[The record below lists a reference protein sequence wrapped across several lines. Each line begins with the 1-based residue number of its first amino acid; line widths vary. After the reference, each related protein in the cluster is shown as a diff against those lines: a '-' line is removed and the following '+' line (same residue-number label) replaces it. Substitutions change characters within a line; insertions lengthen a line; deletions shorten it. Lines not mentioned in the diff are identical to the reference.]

1 MRVGDWVPGEVG
13 SGLRNIVL
21 VSIVCMCLVSAE
33 GLQAYDLT
41 LSDTAGDDHG
51 PGGYVYPLDPVFT
64 PGSFDIT
71 RFSVEEIGNTLRF
84 EIEIAGELED
94 PWESGVGFSLQSID
108 IYVDK
113 DGIEGSGAAWS
124 LDRRNVDFSPASAWE
139 YVIWC
144 APPFDGFDPH
154 VVDSEGTE
162 YYSGVNVSVDQAAD
176 VITVD
181 VAKTILGSPDPG
193 WRYTVV
199 MLGQNGYEPGR
210 VRPVV
215 EDVGQWVLGGGDNGQ
230 FDSNI
235 VDLVTEAGVDQE
247 ALLANY
253 SPQSGV
259 RPIIIN
265 RVDAAPPAITHTP
278 PPSWEAHIPL
288 GVEADIDDDVV
299 TGAVLFFRMVGEV
312 FQEVPMVRQT
322 GGTWIGTVPG
332 GTIEEGILE
341 YYIYSTDATN
351 SSTLPDSATPFEVT
365 VTTDITP
372 PSLESLA
379 ASPSVFSPNADG
391 YKDSTGLD
399 LIFTEPCRVWL
410 DIRDSNGAHVRA
422 LAESVYAEAALSAWW
437 DGRDD
442 FDDIAPDG
450 VYKVV
455 ADYTDLAGNPG
466 PPDSIQVE
474 IDMDQSFRRL
484 DAIFLFHANQ
494 NLVPYG
500 KASNTACYK
509 GVLNVLRAHPTLKF
523 VIHFSGSLLS
533 DLLWEDPEVIE
544 ILREGAQDGQF
555 EIAGSTYIQNI
566 IYSTRSSADDFQ
578 FNQHQIA
585 IHRDLIESILGVEP
599 VSFWNPERV
608 WTQNIV
614 KLLADNAYE
623 IIQIEDHI
631 LYDSGITGSEYAVR
645 TTSYE
650 GNSVYVFDDD
660 KAFEGTVNGAIDSGD
675 TASVMWFLRDR
686 YNEDVDD
693 RYAVC
698 YHEDMEA
705 TGLWDYEGG
714 ENPAV
719 DFGNLDKLLTALEND
734 PAIKVTTYS
743 EFLRDHE
750 PLEDV
755 SPIVDGAAVWMG
767 EDAWFAENAEPAAEA
782 YRSFFD
788 AIRDTLN
795 SVHAEFASYAPDT
808 VAARQLLDHAWF
820 TLIAH
825 QYEFAVHGYG
835 GIVGTTQW
843 DLARTA
849 LVSAR
854 AAREALG
861 PQVRITVMDINDD
874 AIDEIIMVTSG
885 DYYVLSP
892 YGGRLLYWFDLEDG
906 TELVGN
912 ENFMRSYG
920 EPYTDDN
927 AYVPV
932 AVGSEAYPWL
942 SGNMIIPEIH
952 AYRFEAR
959 RRCFND
965 SVFVGGT
972 SAGSLVGSLLP
983 YEIGTGH
990 VRFTYYL
997 GDLTVFKTIT
1007 PSLHGLDLEYGFQSS
1022 SSQAMDVELVLEN
1035 GLSPDCLNVMMTG
1048 RASLTYWD
1056 GSDTASVFAESM
1068 PGVVNVVSGKGL
1080 MFGFIDPP
1088 ASVSSDVDVFGL
1100 EINPRWVFEV
1110 PPEGM
1115 VSVSMDLA
1123 MEAFA
1128 GVGEPPEHP
1137 AQGRL
1142 RILPNPSRGR
1152 VELVLLS
1159 PAAPRVTARIFDTA
1173 GRLVRTLP
1181 NPPSGSPP
1189 TFTWDGRNHSGAPVA
1204 EGIYFIR
1211 VSSGGTSATG
1221 KVAILR

>member
-1 MRVGDWVPGEVG
+1 MCLI
-13 SGLRNIVL
+13 SAQGLR
-21 VSIVCMCLVSAE
+21 
-33 GLQAYDLT
+33 AYDLT
-41 LSDTAGDDHG
+41 LSDPAGDDYG
-51 PGGYVYPLDPVFT
+51 PGDYVYPLDPVFT

-71 RFSVEEIGNTLRF
+71 RFSVDEVGNLLRF
-84 EIEIAGELED
+84 QIEIAGELED
-94 PWESGVGFSLQSID
+94 PWGSGAGFSLQSID
-108 IYVDK
+108 IYVDQ
-113 DGIEGSGAAWS
+113 DGIEGSGALWS
-124 LDRRNVDFSPASAWE
+124 LERRNADFSPASAWE
-139 YVIWC
+139 YVVWC
-144 APPFDGFDPH
+144 APSFDGFAPH

-162 YYSGVNVSVDQAAD
+162 YYSGVSVSVDQAAD
-176 VITVD
+176 IITVD
-181 VAKTILGSPDPG
+181 VPKTILGSPDPG

-215 EDVGQWVLGGGDNGQ
+215 EDAGQWVLGGGDNGQ

-235 VDLVTEAGVDQE
+235 IDLVAEAGVDQE

-253 SPQSGV
+253 NPQSGV

-265 RVDAAPPAITHTP
+265 RVDSAPPVITHTP
-278 PPSWEAHIPL
+278 PSSWEAHIPL
-288 GVEADIDDDVV
+288 GVAADIDDDVV
-299 TGAVLFFRMVGEV
+299 TGAALFFRMAGEA
-312 FQEVPMVRQT
+312 FQEIPMARQP
-322 GGTWIGTVPG
+322 GGIWTGTVPG
-332 GTIEEGILE
+332 GEIDEGILE
-341 YYIYSTDATN
+341 YYVYATDATN
-351 SSTLPDSATPFEVT
+351 AATLPDSATPFEVT
-365 VTTDITP
+365 VTADLMP
-372 PSLESLA
+372 PSLENLG
-379 ASPSVFSPNADG
+379 ASPSVFSPNGDG
-391 YKDSTGLD
+391 YKDSTAID
-399 LIFTEPCRVWL
+399 AAFSEPCWVRL
-410 DIRDSNGAHVRA
+410 DVHDSNGAHVRA
-422 LAESVYAEAALSAWW
+422 LAESVYAEAAMSAWW

-442 FDDIAPDG
+442 LDDVAADG
-450 VYKVV
+450 DYEVV
-455 ADYTDLAGNPG
+455 ANYTDLAGNPG

-474 IDMDQSFRRL
+474 IDMDQPFRQL
-484 DAIFLFHANQ
+484 DAILLFHANQ

-500 KASNTACYK
+500 KAANTACYK

-544 ILREGAQDGQF
+544 ILREGAQEGQF

-566 IYSTRSSADDFQ
+566 IYSTRSSTDDFQ

-585 IHRDLIESILGVEP
+585 IHRDLIESVLGVAP

-623 IIQIEDHI
+623 IVQIEDHI

-645 TTSYE
+645 TTTYQ

-675 TASVMWFLRDR
+675 TAAVMWFLRNL
-686 YNEDVDD
+686 YAEDVND

-705 TGLWDYEGG
+705 TGLWDYESG

-750 PLEDV
+750 PTEDV
-755 SPIVDGAAVWMG
+755 TPIVDGAAVWMG
-767 EDAWFAENAEPAAEA
+767 EDAWFAEDAEPAAEA
-782 YRSFFD
+782 YRDLFD
-788 AIRDTLN
+788 AVRDTLN
-795 SVHAEFASYAPDT
+795 AVHAEFASYAPDT
-808 VAARQLLDHAWF
+808 LAARSLLDHAWF

-854 AAREALG
+854 AARAALAPEAG
-861 PQVRITVMDINDD
+861 ITAMDVNDD
-874 AIDEIIMVTSG
+874 AIDEIVVVTSG
-885 DYYVLSP
+885 DFYVFSR

-920 EPYTDDN
+920 EPYTGDN

-932 AVGSEAYPWL
+932 AVGSEAYSWL
-942 SGNMIIPEIH
+942 SGNMIIPEIQQ
-952 AYRFEAR
+952 YRFEAR

-965 SVFVGGT
+965 SVFTNGT

-983 YEIGTGH
+983 YEIGTGY
-990 VRFTYYL
+990 VRFTYNL
-997 GDLTVFKTIT
+997 GDLTIHKTIT
-1007 PSLHGLDLEYGFQSS
+1007 PSSHALGLQYAFTSS
-1022 SSQAMDVELVLEN
+1022 SSQAMDVQLVLEN

-1048 RASLTYWD
+1048 RSSLKYWD
-1056 GSDTASVFAESM
+1056 GSDTSSVFTQAM
-1068 PGVVNVVSGKGL
+1068 PGVVNVATAKGL
-1080 MFGFIDPP
+1080 VFDFTDPP
-1088 ASVSSDVDVFGL
+1088 ASASSDVDVFGL
-1100 EINPRWVFEV
+1100 EINPRWAFEI
-1110 PPEGM
+1110 PPEGT

-1123 MEAFA
+1123 LGAFA
-1128 GVGEPPEHP
+1128 GADEPPERP
-1137 AQGRL
+1137 AHGWL
-1142 RILPNPSRGR
+1142 KILPNPSHDM
-1152 VELVLLS
+1152 VELVLLA
-1159 PAAPRVTARIFDTA
+1159 PAAREVKARVFDPT

-1181 NPPSGSPP
+1181 APVPGPPP
-1189 TFTWDGRNHSGAPVA
+1189 TFTWDGRNQSGTPVA

-1211 VSSGGTSATG
+1211 VSADGLTATG